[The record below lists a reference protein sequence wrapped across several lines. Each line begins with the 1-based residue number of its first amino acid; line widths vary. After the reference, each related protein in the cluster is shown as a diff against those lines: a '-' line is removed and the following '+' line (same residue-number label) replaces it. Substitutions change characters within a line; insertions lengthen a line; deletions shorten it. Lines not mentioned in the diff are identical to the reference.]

1 MKRSSEFLVALV
13 AALITFGSLTLA
25 LGPRQ
30 FAWRGHHHYN
40 GHGPHH
46 SHDSCSGEEGGHH
59 DGKNESKDSG
69 DS

>member
-13 AALITFGSLTLA
+13 AALITFGALTLA

-30 FAWRGHHHYN
+30 FGWRGHHHH
-40 GHGPHH
+40 GHGPYH
-46 SHDSCSGEEGGHH
+46 SHDSCSGEEGEHH
-59 DGKNESKDSG
+59 NDKNESKDSG